1 MPAYFSISFE
11 LNKSKTAIK
20 DFCNSLIDAGFVF
33 KSGYW
38 GFENDSFDDIVAWNQ
53 DKLDNNFQ
61 LGYTEHYSHDYKQ
74 MLFDFSDFSEVR
86 LFVTNDR
93 KSSTFEFDLIIPEYD
108 FVEWIK
114 NNDKHIPHNKF
125 EKMDLLK
132 VIAKTMWNSLEILA
146 IQTAWECS
154 DCPPKAKHISSKIKP
169 QIEPFCI
176 IKESSVIDKLGGLP
190 FERVGKN
197 GVLIEEHNNW
207 NYL

>member
-11 LNKSKTAIK
+11 LNKYKTAIK
-20 DFCNSLIDAGFVF
+20 DFCNALVDAGLVF

-53 DKLDNNFQ
+53 NKLDNNFQ
-61 LGYTEHYSHDYKQ
+61 LGYTEHHSRDFKQ

-86 LFVTNDR
+86 LYIMND
-93 KSSTFEFDLIIPEYD
+93 KKASTFEFQLIIPEDD

-114 NNDKHIPHNKF
+114 TNDEYISHNKI
-125 EKMDLLK
+125 EKMNLLK
-132 VIAKTMWNSLEILA
+132 AVAKILWNTVEILA

-154 DCPPKAKHISSKIKP
+154 DVPPKAKQISSKIKP

-176 IKESSVIDKLGGLP
+176 VKASSVIDELGLP
-190 FERVGKN
+190 FEKVGQN
-197 GVLIEEHNNW
+197 GVLIEDYDNW